1 MAIHV
6 FPTWLSPKSVMTGPL
21 ISLFLKERLYLDFL
35 NIMAKSVNRSAKGK
49 GEKLRLDDVARAKM
63 RGF

>member
-21 ISLFLKERLYLDFL
+21 ISLFLKERLDLDFL
-35 NIMAKSVNRSAKGK
+35 NTMATFVNRRAKGK
-49 GEKLRLDDVARAKM
+49 GEKLRLDDVARAEM